1 MKSQFVNELKPGQTV
16 KETFLLTRKTQKEK
30 KGGGSYTM
38 LEFTDRSGSIDGIA
52 WESLSADLRAVDTGD
67 FVHVEGNVNEY
78 NERVEIMV
86 NAIGKLPE
94 AEVEPT
100 DFIAQCE
107 EDIDKVLAEIQGA
120 LRPISDPHL
129 SRLIDLFLKDKIFMT
144 SFRLAPAAR
153 KAHHAYLGGLAVH
166 TRNILRFAGDIP
178 SVYPSVN
185 ADLLLAGGFLHDI
198 GKIHEYSYRKKL
210 ETTTRGRMLGHIV
223 IGYEMVES
231 RIGRLTGFPEG
242 LKMRILHMILSHHGE
257 LEWGSPTPPLF
268 PEALILHFLDN
279 LDAKFEMMID
289 QFRKNKGRSRAWS
302 DFHPLLEREI
312 YLGDEA

>member
-1 MKSQFVNELKPGQTV
+1 MKSQFVQELKPGQSV
-16 KETFLLTRKTQKEK
+16 KESFLLTRKTQKEK
-30 KGGGSYTM
+30 KGGGCYTL

-52 WESLSADLRAVDTGD
+52 WESLSADLRTVDTGD
-67 FVHVEGNVNEY
+67 FVFVEGNVNEY

-86 NAIGKLPE
+86 GSISKLSE
-94 AEVEPT
+94 SEIDPT
-100 DFIAQCE
+100 DFIAQSD
-107 EDIDKVLAEIQGA
+107 EDIDQVIADIQT
-120 LRPISDPHL
+120 LLKPITNPHL
-129 SRLIDLFLKDKIFMT
+129 SRLLDFFLKDKIFMA

-166 TRNILRFAGDIP
+166 TRNILRFAADIP
-178 SVYPSVN
+178 TVYRSVN

-198 GKIHEYSYRKKL
+198 GKIHEYSYRRKL

-223 IGYEMVES
+223 IGYEMVEA
-231 RIGRLTGFPEG
+231 RIGQITGFPPE

-279 LDAKFEMMID
+279 LDAKFEMMAD
-289 QFRKNKGRSRAWS
+289 QFRKNKGRPREWS

-312 YLGDEA
+312 YLGEEK